1 MEKIRIEQLEEKA
14 RLVINMLSDMGT
26 SLQDG
31 REILSKANVLLNK
44 QERILKIEKMDS
56 FN

>member
-1 MEKIRIEQLEEKA
+1 MEKERIEQLEEKA